1 MTSINSKMRGM
12 KKRSKRVPTRERAKA
27 EKKVREHN
35 RKVRKE
41 KRKNPGKVV
50 KAARKGLRVPNDC
63 PFKEAVLEEVEA
75 IKQKKEQDREDRR
88 KRLKDGVAA
97 AAGARMAGEGVCGLG
112 DIFINAQK
120 KAEYFSETKEE
131 KGANNKENSAKAYF
145 KEFSKVVEASDV
157 VLQVL
162 DARDPLGTRS
172 PDVEKAVLGN
182 Q

>member
-75 IKQKKEQDREDRR
+75 IKQKKEQDRR

-97 AAGARMAGEGVCGLG
+97 AAGARMAVCGLG